1 MRFDVRPILHAP
13 GKRLTFQF
21 SLDLSD
27 VEFAGRHPISRPVE
41 VEGAVSNTADLLEL
55 ELTARTTLDAV
66 CDRCGKAFLQDK
78 TVPFRC
84 LLAEELQ
91 NEDNDE
97 IVIQGTAYDGTGAK
111 IIIKG
116 KEVRYYGK
124 QRTLAAIR
132 AGQCRPPALRP

>member
-1 MRFDVRPILHAP
+1 MSVDFKAKFS
-13 GKRLTFQF
+13 GSAETF
-21 SLDLSD
+21 SATMSEASCIIAHL
-27 VEFAGRHPISRPVE
+27 FA
-41 VEGAVSNTADLLEL
+41 EL
-55 ELTARTTLDAV
+55 ALPCSCCNR
-66 CDRCGKAFLQDK
+66 
-78 TVPFRC
+78 
-84 LLAEELQ
+84 
-91 NEDNDE
+91 EDNDE